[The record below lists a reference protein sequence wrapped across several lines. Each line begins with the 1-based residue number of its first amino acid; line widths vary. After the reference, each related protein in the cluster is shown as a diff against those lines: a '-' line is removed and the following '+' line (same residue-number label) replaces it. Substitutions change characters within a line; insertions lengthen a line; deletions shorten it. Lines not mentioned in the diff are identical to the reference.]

1 MISRITPKQ
10 TGTDLNPT
18 ENTFGGDPE
27 KMFNSDAFVRV
38 EHLRPHAPRA
48 GTPA

>member
-1 MISRITPKQ
+1 MSARITLKQ

-27 KMFNSDAFVRV
+27 KMFILGRT
-38 EHLRPHAPRA
+38 RPS
-48 GTPA
+48 

>member
-1 MISRITPKQ
+1 MSLRITPKQ

-27 KMFNSDAFVRV
+27 KCSNSDEPVRV
-38 EHLRPHAPRA
+38 EHLRPQAPRA
-48 GTPA
+48 GTLA